1 MTRILSREGE
11 APQVLVFPFK
21 AVVQSVLLLGSETW
35 LVTPRMVRVLG
46 GVPGLGGTMIDGED
60 PAAADIR

>member
-1 MTRILSREGE
+1 M
-11 APQVLVFPFK
+11 LVFSFK
-21 AVVQSVLLLGSETW
+21 VVVQSVLLLGSETW